1 MPTDTLSKSIDH
13 DTRGSGL
20 LDACSI
26 LIIDDVP
33 ANIQVLAEALR
44 GDYKLKVATSGAEGI
59 AVALQSPPDLILLDV
74 MMPGMGGFEV
84 CRLLKANPATSRIPV
99 IFVTARDTQEDEE
112 KGLNLGAVDYISKPF
127 HLPIV
132 RARVRNHLTL
142 KRRAD
147 MLEELAHV
155 DGLTGIANRR
165 RFDEAI
171 EVELRRCQRN
181 NLPLTLLL
189 LDVDHFK
196 PYNDHFGHGKGDIC
210 LSRVA
215 SALATALVRAG
226 DLVARYGGEEFAIL
240 IPGSDLDNARRV
252 ADRLCL
258 AVRELAIPQAP
269 DAGND
274 VVTISI
280 GVTSRIPDSSTSAS
294 SLIDAAD
301 ERLYAAKAAGRNTVC
316 S

>member
-1 MPTDTLSKSIDH
+1 MPSEALTKSSDH
-13 DTRGSGL
+13 DARSSGL

-44 GDYKLKVATSGAEGI
+44 GEYKLKVATSGAEGI

-74 MMPGMGGFEV
+74 MMPGMDGFDV
-84 CRLLKANPATSRIPV
+84 CRELKANSATSRIPV

-155 DGLTGIANRR
+155 DSLTGIANRR
-165 RFDEAI
+165 RFDETI
-171 EVELRRCQRN
+171 EVELRRCQRSS
-181 NLPLTLLL
+181 LPLTLLL

-215 SALATALVRAG
+215 SSLATTLARAG

-240 IPGSDLDNARRV
+240 IPGGDLENARRV
-252 ADRLCL
+252 AERLRV
-258 AVRELAIPQAP
+258 AIRELAIPQAP
-269 DAGND
+269 GASHDC
-274 VVTISI
+274 VTISVGI
-280 GVTSRIPDSSTSAS
+280 ASQIPDNHTTAST
-294 SLIDAAD
+294 LINAAD